1 MNDWICPLDEIDS
14 DIRETV
20 RIAFENGMRPYMSCS
35 GSLKDHDEKGAIPIA
50 GTIELLDSEYIREI
64 MAILI
69 ADPNYSCSIR
79 KQGATL
85 FYDNVIPEGLNFELE
100 FPNVCGDE
108 GEKLSQLFTEVV
120 NGRRSLP
127 EQRETIDVICDLINQ
142 FDDSG
147 VLGAGR
153 VARACNI
160 LAEMIQDEDMSVF
173 MSLGGPLIPGGMRNI
188 VTKMINEGH
197 VDLIISSGAN
207 ITHDLVEAFG
217 GSHYRHEGKDDEE
230 LNEEGIGRIADI
242 NVGSDDFTIFERE
255 IIKIFE
261 EISSKKQVVSIQELV
276 YEIGLLVED
285 ENSFVATAARNNIP
299 IFAPGL
305 IDSMTGLQLWIFS
318 QDHDFVVDA
327 VADMHYLSDIV
338 FESEKVGAVLL
349 GGGLTK
355 HYALASN
362 VIKGGLD
369 AAIQITMDRP
379 EAGSLG
385 GAPLEEAKSWAKA
398 KCGSNLASV
407 VGDVTVIFPLIYA
420 AVLDK
425 IKSD

>member
-1 MNDWICPLDEIDS
+1 MKVSDLVDE
-14 DIRETV
+14 
-20 RIAFENGMRPYMSCS
+20 
-35 GSLKDHDEKGAIPIA
+35 
-50 GTIELLDSEYIREI
+50 
-64 MAILI
+64 
-69 ADPNYSCSIR
+69 
-79 KQGATL
+79 
-85 FYDNVIPEGLNFELE
+85 
-100 FPNVCGDE
+100 
-108 GEKLSQLFTEVV
+108 
-120 NGRRSLP
+120 
-127 EQRETIDVICDLINQ
+127 
-142 FDDSG
+142 FDKSG

-153 VARACNI
+153 VGRACNI
-160 LAEMIQDEDMSVF
+160 LTDMIQDEDMKVF

-188 VTKMINEGH
+188 VTQMIENHH
-197 VDLIISSGAN
+197 VDLIVSSGAN

-217 GSHYRHEGKDDEE
+217 GSHYRHEGRDDEE

-242 NVGSDDFTIFERE
+242 NVGSDDFTIFETE

-261 EISSKKQVVSIQELV
+261 KISSERNHISIQELL
-276 YEIGLLVED
+276 YEVGLLVDD
-285 ENSFVATAARNNIP
+285 ENSFVAAAAKNNVP

-305 IDSMTGLQLWIFS
+305 IDSMMGLQLWIFN

-338 FESEKVGAVLL
+338 FEAEKVGAILL

-355 HYALASN
+355 HYTLASN

-398 KCGSNLASV
+398 RCGSSLASV

-420 AVLDK
+420 ACLDR
-425 IKSD
+425 ISSD

>member
-1 MNDWICPLDEIDS
+1 MKVNQINVDS
-14 DIRETV
+14 S
-20 RIAFENGMRPYMSCS
+20 MSVS
-35 GSLKDHDEKGAIPIA
+35 D
-50 GTIELLDSEYIREI
+50 LL
-64 MAILI
+64 
-69 ADPNYSCSIR
+69 
-79 KQGATL
+79 
-85 FYDNVIPEGLNFELE
+85 
-100 FPNVCGDE
+100 
-108 GEKLSQLFTEVV
+108 
-120 NGRRSLP
+120 
-127 EQRETIDVICDLINQ
+127 NQ
-142 FDDSG
+142 FDESG

-160 LAEMIQDEDMSVF
+160 LADMIQDDDMSVF

-188 VTKMINEGH
+188 VAKMINEGH
-197 VDLIISSGAN
+197 VDLIVSSGAN

-242 NVGSDDFTIFERE
+242 NVGSDDFTIFETE
-255 IIKIFE
+255 ITRIFE
-261 EISSKKQVVSIQELV
+261 KISSEKKVVSIQELL

-285 ENSFVATAARNNIP
+285 ENSFVASAAKNNIP

-305 IDSMTGLQLWIFS
+305 IDSMMGLQLWIFT
-318 QDHDFVVDA
+318 QDHDFTISA
-327 VADMHYLSDIV
+327 VGDMPYLSDIV

-355 HYALASN
+355 HYTLASN

-407 VGDVTVIFPLIYA
+407 VGDVTIIFPLIYA
-420 AVLDK
+420 AALDK
-425 IKSD
+425 ISSD

>member
-1 MNDWICPLDEIDS
+1 MKVNPINVTNDMKII
-14 DIRETV
+14 
-20 RIAFENGMRPYMSCS
+20 
-35 GSLKDHDEKGAIPIA
+35 
-50 GTIELLDSEYIREI
+50 
-64 MAILI
+64 
-69 ADPNYSCSIR
+69 
-79 KQGATL
+79 
-85 FYDNVIPEGLNFELE
+85 
-100 FPNVCGDE
+100 
-108 GEKLSQLFTEVV
+108 
-120 NGRRSLP
+120 
-127 EQRETIDVICDLINQ
+127 DLINQ
-142 FDDSG
+142 FDSSG

-153 VARACNI
+153 VSRACNI
-160 LAEMIQDEDMSVF
+160 LADMIQDRDMNVF

-188 VTKMINEGH
+188 VTNMINEGH
-197 VDLIISSGAN
+197 VDLIVSSGAN

-217 GSHYRHEGKDDEE
+217 GSHYRHEGRDDED
-230 LNEEGIGRIADI
+230 LNADGIGRIADI
-242 NVGSDDFTIFERE
+242 NVGADDFTIFETE

-261 EISSKKQVVSIQELV
+261 KIASEKKNISIQELIP
-276 YEIGLLVED
+276 EIGLLVDD
-285 ENSFVATAARNNIP
+285 ENSFLAAAARNNVP

-305 IDSMTGLQLWIFS
+305 IDSMMGLQLWIFN

-327 VADMHYLSDIV
+327 VADMNYLSDIV

-355 HYALASN
+355 HYTLASN

-369 AAIQITMDRP
+369 SAIQITMDRP

-420 AVLDK
+420 GALDK
-425 IKSD
+425 INGD

>member
-1 MNDWICPLDEIDS
+1 MKVNQINVEKNMTIS
-14 DIRETV
+14 D
-20 RIAFENGMRPYMSCS
+20 
-35 GSLKDHDEKGAIPIA
+35 
-50 GTIELLDSEYIREI
+50 LLD
-64 MAILI
+64 
-69 ADPNYSCSIR
+69 
-79 KQGATL
+79 
-85 FYDNVIPEGLNFELE
+85 
-100 FPNVCGDE
+100 
-108 GEKLSQLFTEVV
+108 
-120 NGRRSLP
+120 
-127 EQRETIDVICDLINQ
+127 Q
-142 FDDSG
+142 FDESG

-160 LAEMIQDEDMSVF
+160 LTDMISDEDMSVF
-173 MSLGGPLIPGGMRNI
+173 LSLGGPLIPGGMRNI
-188 VTKMINEGH
+188 VSKMIKEGH
-197 VDLIISSGAN
+197 VDLIVSSGAN

-242 NVGSDDFTIFERE
+242 NVGSDDFTIFETE

-261 EISSKKQVVSIQELV
+261 KISSEKQSVSIQELLH
-276 YEIGLLVED
+276 EIGLMVDD
-285 ENSFVATAARNNIP
+285 ENSFVANAAKNDIP

-338 FESEKVGAVLL
+338 FESEKVGAILL

-355 HYALASN
+355 HYTLASN

-398 KCGSNLASV
+398 RCGSSLASV
-407 VGDVTVIFPLIYA
+407 VGDVTVIFPLIYEA
-420 AVLDK
+420 ALDRL
-425 IKSD
+425 

>member
-1 MNDWICPLDEIDS
+1 MKVNQINIK
-14 DIRETV
+14 
-20 RIAFENGMRPYMSCS
+20 
-35 GSLKDHDEKGAIPIA
+35 KDM
-50 GTIELLDSEYIREI
+50 TIS
-64 MAILI
+64 
-69 ADPNYSCSIR
+69 
-79 KQGATL
+79 
-85 FYDNVIPEGLNFELE
+85 
-100 FPNVCGDE
+100 
-108 GEKLSQLFTEVV
+108 
-120 NGRRSLP
+120 
-127 EQRETIDVICDLINQ
+127 DLINQ
-142 FDDSG
+142 FDNSG
-147 VLGAGR
+147 VLGAGK
-153 VARACNI
+153 VGRACNVMVD
-160 LAEMIQDEDMSVF
+160 MIQDEDMKVF

-188 VTKMINEGH
+188 VTQMIRNGH
-197 VDLIISSGAN
+197 VDLIVSSGAN
-207 ITHDLVEAFG
+207 ITHDLLEAFG

-242 NVGSDDFTIFERE
+242 NVGSDDFTVFETE

-261 EISSKKQVVSIQELV
+261 KISSKRDHISIQELL
-276 YEIGLLVED
+276 YEIGPLVD
-285 ENSFVATAARNNIP
+285 DDNSFLAAAAKNNVP

-305 IDSMTGLQLWIFS
+305 IDSMMGLQLWIFN

-338 FESEKVGAVLL
+338 FEAEKVGAILL

-355 HYALASN
+355 HYTLASN

-407 VGDVTVIFPLIYA
+407 VGDVTVILPLIYA
-420 AVLDK
+420 AALDK
-425 IKSD
+425 IKDD

>member
-1 MNDWICPLDEIDS
+1 M
-14 DIRETV
+14 
-20 RIAFENGMRPYMSCS
+20 
-35 GSLKDHDEKGAIPIA
+35 K
-50 GTIELLDSEYIREI
+50 
-64 MAILI
+64 
-69 ADPNYSCSIR
+69 
-79 KQGATL
+79 
-85 FYDNVIPEGLNFELE
+85 
-100 FPNVCGDE
+100 
-108 GEKLSQLFTEVV
+108 V
-120 NGRRSLP
+120 N
-127 EQRETIDVICDLINQ
+127 QIDVFSDMKVSDLIEQ

-153 VARACNI
+153 VGRACNL
-160 LAEMIQDEDMSVF
+160 LADMIQDEDMSVF

-188 VTKMINEGH
+188 VSKMIKEGH
-197 VDLIISSGAN
+197 VDLIVASGAN

-217 GSHYRHEGKDDEE
+217 GAHYRHEGKDDEE

-242 NVGSDDFTIFERE
+242 NVGSDDFTIFETE

-261 EISSKKQVVSIQELV
+261 KISKEKKIVSIQELL
-276 YEIGLLVED
+276 YEIGLLVDD
-285 ENSFVATAARNNIP
+285 ENSFVATAARNDVP

-305 IDSMTGLQLWIFS
+305 IDSMMGLQLWIFT
-318 QDHDFVVDA
+318 QDHDFTISA
-327 VADMHYLSDIV
+327 VGDMPLLSDIV
-338 FESEKVGAVLL
+338 FESEKVGAILL

-355 HYALASN
+355 HYTLASN

-398 KCGSNLASV
+398 RCGSNLVSV
-407 VGDVTVIFPLIYA
+407 VGDVTVIMPLIYA
-420 AVLDK
+420 GALDK

>member
-1 MNDWICPLDEIDS
+1 MKVNQINVTS
-14 DIRETV
+14 DMKI
-20 RIAFENGMRPYMSCS
+20 S
-35 GSLKDHDEKGAIPIA
+35 
-50 GTIELLDSEYIREI
+50 
-64 MAILI
+64 
-69 ADPNYSCSIR
+69 
-79 KQGATL
+79 
-85 FYDNVIPEGLNFELE
+85 
-100 FPNVCGDE
+100 
-108 GEKLSQLFTEVV
+108 
-120 NGRRSLP
+120 
-127 EQRETIDVICDLINQ
+127 DLISQ
-142 FDDSG
+142 FDESG

-160 LAEMIQDEDMSVF
+160 LTDMIQDEDMKVF

-197 VDLIISSGAN
+197 VDLIVSSGAN

-242 NVGSDDFTIFERE
+242 NVGSDDFTIFETE
-255 IIKIFE
+255 ITKIFE
-261 EISSKKQVVSIQELV
+261 RIASGRQSISIQELLH
-276 YEIGLLVED
+276 EIGLLVED
-285 ENSFVATAARNNIP
+285 ENSFVATAARNNVP

-305 IDSMTGLQLWIFS
+305 IDSMMGLQLWIFN

-338 FESEKVGAVLL
+338 FEAEKVGAILL

-355 HYALASN
+355 HYTLASN

-369 AAIQITMDRP
+369 AAVQITMDRP

-398 KCGSNLASV
+398 RCGSNLASV

-420 AVLDK
+420 AALDR
-425 IKSD
+425 IGSD

>member
-1 MNDWICPLDEIDS
+1 MKVNQINVTS
-14 DIRETV
+14 DMKI
-20 RIAFENGMRPYMSCS
+20 S
-35 GSLKDHDEKGAIPIA
+35 
-50 GTIELLDSEYIREI
+50 
-64 MAILI
+64 
-69 ADPNYSCSIR
+69 
-79 KQGATL
+79 
-85 FYDNVIPEGLNFELE
+85 
-100 FPNVCGDE
+100 
-108 GEKLSQLFTEVV
+108 
-120 NGRRSLP
+120 
-127 EQRETIDVICDLINQ
+127 DLISQ
-142 FDDSG
+142 FDQSG

-160 LAEMIQDEDMSVF
+160 LADMIQDEDMKVF

-188 VTKMINEGH
+188 VTKMINDGH
-197 VDLIISSGAN
+197 VDLIVSSGAN

-242 NVGSDDFTIFERE
+242 NVGSDDFTIFETE
-255 IIKIFE
+255 ITKIFE
-261 EISSKKQVVSIQELV
+261 WIASERQSISIQELLH
-276 YEIGLLVED
+276 EIGLLVED
-285 ENSFVATAARNNIP
+285 ENSFVATAARNNVP

-305 IDSMTGLQLWIFS
+305 IDSMMGLQLWIFN

-338 FESEKVGAVLL
+338 FEAEKVGAILL

-355 HYALASN
+355 HYTLASN

-398 KCGSNLASV
+398 RCGSSLASV

-420 AVLDK
+420 AALDK
-425 IKSD
+425 LDGD

>member
-1 MNDWICPLDEIDS
+1 MKVNQINVEKNMTIS
-14 DIRETV
+14 D
-20 RIAFENGMRPYMSCS
+20 
-35 GSLKDHDEKGAIPIA
+35 
-50 GTIELLDSEYIREI
+50 LLD
-64 MAILI
+64 
-69 ADPNYSCSIR
+69 
-79 KQGATL
+79 
-85 FYDNVIPEGLNFELE
+85 
-100 FPNVCGDE
+100 
-108 GEKLSQLFTEVV
+108 
-120 NGRRSLP
+120 
-127 EQRETIDVICDLINQ
+127 Q
-142 FDDSG
+142 FNESG

-160 LAEMIQDEDMSVF
+160 LTDMISDEDMSVF
-173 MSLGGPLIPGGMRNI
+173 LSLGGPLIPGGMRNI
-188 VTKMINEGH
+188 VSKMIKDGH
-197 VDLIISSGAN
+197 VDLIVSSGAN

-242 NVGSDDFTIFERE
+242 NVGSDDFTIFETE

-261 EISSKKQVVSIQELV
+261 KISSEKKSVSIQELLH
-276 YEIGLLVED
+276 EIGLMVDD
-285 ENSFVATAARNNIP
+285 ENSFVANAAKNDIP

-338 FESEKVGAVLL
+338 FESEKVGAILL

-355 HYALASN
+355 HYTLASN

-398 KCGSNLASV
+398 RCGSSLASV

-420 AVLDK
+420 AALDRL
-425 IKSD
+425 

>member
-1 MNDWICPLDEIDS
+1 MKVNQINVTKDMKVID
-14 DIRETV
+14 
-20 RIAFENGMRPYMSCS
+20 
-35 GSLKDHDEKGAIPIA
+35 
-50 GTIELLDSEYIREI
+50 LL
-64 MAILI
+64 
-69 ADPNYSCSIR
+69 
-79 KQGATL
+79 
-85 FYDNVIPEGLNFELE
+85 
-100 FPNVCGDE
+100 
-108 GEKLSQLFTEVV
+108 
-120 NGRRSLP
+120 
-127 EQRETIDVICDLINQ
+127 NQ
-142 FDDSG
+142 FEASN

-153 VARACNI
+153 VGRACNI
-160 LAEMIQDEDMSVF
+160 LTEMIQDEEMKVF

-188 VTKMINEGH
+188 VTKMIKEGH
-197 VDLIISSGAN
+197 VDLIVSSGAN
-207 ITHDLVEAFG
+207 ITHDLLEAFG

-242 NVGSDDFTIFERE
+242 NVGSDDFTVFESE
-255 IIKIFE
+255 ITKIFQK
-261 EISSKKQVVSIQELV
+261 ISSKKSKVSIQELLHEV
-276 YEIGLLVED
+276 GLLVDD
-285 ENSFVATAARNNIP
+285 ENSFVATAARNDVP

-305 IDSMTGLQLWIFS
+305 IDSMMGLQLWIFN

-338 FESEKVGAVLL
+338 FEAEKVGAILL

-355 HYALASN
+355 HYTLASN

-398 KCGSNLASV
+398 RCGSSLASV

-420 AVLDK
+420 AALDK
-425 IKSD
+425 L

>member
-1 MNDWICPLDEIDS
+1 MKVNQINVTNSMRIS
-14 DIRETV
+14 DLV
-20 RIAFENGMRPYMSCS
+20 N
-35 GSLKDHDEKGAIPIA
+35 
-50 GTIELLDSEYIREI
+50 
-64 MAILI
+64 
-69 ADPNYSCSIR
+69 
-79 KQGATL
+79 
-85 FYDNVIPEGLNFELE
+85 E
-100 FPNVCGDE
+100 FD
-108 GEKLSQLFTEVV
+108 K
-120 NGRRSLP
+120 
-127 EQRETIDVICDLINQ
+127 
-142 FDDSG
+142 SG

-153 VARACNI
+153 VARTCNI
-160 LAEMIQDEDMSVF
+160 LADMIQDEDMKVF

-188 VTKMINEGH
+188 ITQMIKNRH
-197 VDLIISSGAN
+197 VDLIVSSGAN

-217 GSHYRHEGKDDEE
+217 GSHYRHEGRDDEE

-242 NVGSDDFTIFERE
+242 NVGSDDFTIFETE

-261 EISSKKQVVSIQELV
+261 RISSEKNHISIQELL
-276 YEIGLLVED
+276 YEIGLLVDD
-285 ENSFVATAARNNIP
+285 ENSFVAAAAKNNVP

-305 IDSMTGLQLWIFS
+305 IDSMLGLQLWIFN

-338 FESEKVGAVLL
+338 FEAEKVGAILL

-355 HYALASN
+355 HYTLASN

-398 KCGSNLASV
+398 RCGSSLASV

-420 AVLDK
+420 ACLDK
-425 IKSD
+425 ISGD

>member
-1 MNDWICPLDEIDS
+1 MKVNPINVTNDMKII
-14 DIRETV
+14 
-20 RIAFENGMRPYMSCS
+20 
-35 GSLKDHDEKGAIPIA
+35 
-50 GTIELLDSEYIREI
+50 
-64 MAILI
+64 
-69 ADPNYSCSIR
+69 
-79 KQGATL
+79 
-85 FYDNVIPEGLNFELE
+85 
-100 FPNVCGDE
+100 
-108 GEKLSQLFTEVV
+108 
-120 NGRRSLP
+120 
-127 EQRETIDVICDLINQ
+127 DLINQ
-142 FDDSG
+142 FDSSG

-153 VARACNI
+153 VSRACNI
-160 LAEMIQDEDMSVF
+160 LADMIQDRDMNVF

-188 VTKMINEGH
+188 VTNMINEGH
-197 VDLIISSGAN
+197 VDLIVSSGAN

-217 GSHYRHEGKDDEE
+217 GSHYRHEGRDDED
-230 LNEEGIGRIADI
+230 LNADGIGRIADI
-242 NVGSDDFTIFERE
+242 NVGADDFTIFETE

-261 EISSKKQVVSIQELV
+261 KIASEKKNISIQELLF
-276 YEIGLLVED
+276 EIGLLVDD
-285 ENSFVATAARNNIP
+285 ENSFLAAAARNNVP

-305 IDSMTGLQLWIFS
+305 IDSMMGLQLWIFN

-338 FESEKVGAVLL
+338 FESEKVGAVRL

-355 HYALASN
+355 HYTLASN

-369 AAIQITMDRP
+369 SAIQITMDRP

-420 AVLDK
+420 GALDK
-425 IKSD
+425 INGD

>member
-1 MNDWICPLDEIDS
+1 MKVNPINVTNDMKII
-14 DIRETV
+14 
-20 RIAFENGMRPYMSCS
+20 
-35 GSLKDHDEKGAIPIA
+35 
-50 GTIELLDSEYIREI
+50 
-64 MAILI
+64 
-69 ADPNYSCSIR
+69 
-79 KQGATL
+79 
-85 FYDNVIPEGLNFELE
+85 
-100 FPNVCGDE
+100 
-108 GEKLSQLFTEVV
+108 
-120 NGRRSLP
+120 
-127 EQRETIDVICDLINQ
+127 DLINQ
-142 FDDSG
+142 FDSSG

-153 VARACNI
+153 VSRACNI
-160 LAEMIQDEDMSVF
+160 LADMIQDEDMNVF

-188 VTKMINEGH
+188 VTNMINEGH
-197 VDLIISSGAN
+197 VDLIVSSGAN

-217 GSHYRHEGKDDEE
+217 GSHYRHEGRDDED
-230 LNEEGIGRIADI
+230 LNADGIGRIADI
-242 NVGSDDFTIFERE
+242 NVGADDFTIFETE

-261 EISSKKQVVSIQELV
+261 KIASEKKNISIQELLF
-276 YEIGLLVED
+276 EIGLLVDD
-285 ENSFVATAARNNIP
+285 ENSFLAAAARNNVP

-305 IDSMTGLQLWIFS
+305 IDSMMGLQLWIFN

-355 HYALASN
+355 HYTLASN

-369 AAIQITMDRP
+369 SAIQITMDRP

-420 AVLDK
+420 GALDK
-425 IKSD
+425 INGD

>member
-1 MNDWICPLDEIDS
+1 MKVNQINVDNDMKII
-14 DIRETV
+14 
-20 RIAFENGMRPYMSCS
+20 
-35 GSLKDHDEKGAIPIA
+35 
-50 GTIELLDSEYIREI
+50 
-64 MAILI
+64 
-69 ADPNYSCSIR
+69 
-79 KQGATL
+79 
-85 FYDNVIPEGLNFELE
+85 
-100 FPNVCGDE
+100 
-108 GEKLSQLFTEVV
+108 
-120 NGRRSLP
+120 
-127 EQRETIDVICDLINQ
+127 DLINQ
-142 FDDSG
+142 FDESG

-160 LAEMIQDEDMSVF
+160 LSEMIQDDEMSVF

-188 VTKMINEGH
+188 VTQMIKNKH
-197 VDLIISSGAN
+197 VDVIISSGAN

-217 GSHYRHEGKDDEE
+217 GAHYRHEGKDDEE

-242 NVGSDDFTIFERE
+242 NVGSDDFTIFETE

-261 EISSKKQVVSIQELV
+261 KISSEKSHVSIQELLH
-276 YEIGLLVED
+276 EIGLLID
-285 ENSFVATAARNNIP
+285 DDNSFVATAARNNVP

-305 IDSMTGLQLWIFS
+305 IDSMMGLQLWIFS

-338 FESEKVGAVLL
+338 FDSPKVGAILL

-355 HYALASN
+355 HYTLASN

-398 KCGSNLASV
+398 KCGSSLASV

-420 AVLDK
+420 ACLDK
-425 IKSD
+425 I